1 MSASA
6 YAVVWP
12 RGKRAVTYLSYAR
25 HLSSL
30 EGKTIAELS
39 DRDFHADE
47 IFPLLEVELKKRY
60 TGIKFVSYQTFGN
73 IHGDEETRVI
83 ASLADNLKS
92 NHCDA
97 VIAGMG
103 C

>member
-1 MSASA
+1 MNDSG

-12 RGKRAVTYLSYAR
+12 RGRRAVTYLSYAR
-25 HLSSL
+25 HFSSL
-30 EGKTIAELS
+30 EGKTIGELS

-47 IFPLLEVELKKRY
+47 IFPLLEAEMQKRY
-60 TGIKFVSYQTFGN
+60 SGIKFVSYETFGN

-83 ASLADNLKS
+83 ASLSDNLKR